1 MDFFSKLND
10 AGNLLPVDP
19 TPATIASGQTPIVI
33 DWDYNNVAQTAALE
47 GKVDWQVVVP
57 ANEVVAAYYN
67 EAINVDAPHP
77 AAARLWNEFVY
88 SAEGQNIWLR
98 GAARPVLIDMM
109 TADGTIDTVAL
120 EALPVAEGTP
130 VVLTQAQITP
140 DRMYLLANW
149 NQAVQ

>member
-1 MDFFSKLND
+1 
-10 AGNLLPVDP
+10 PVDP

-33 DWDYNNVAQTAALE
+33 DWDYNNVAQTAELK
-47 GKVDWQVVVP
+47 GKVDWKVVVP

-88 SAEGQNIWLR
+88 STEGQNIWLR

-109 TADGTIDTVAL
+109 IEDGTIDQTAL

-130 VVLTQAQITP
+130 VVLTQAQLEAGQT
-140 DRMYLLANW
+140 YLLANW
-149 NQAVQ
+149 TKAVQ